1 MPDPR
6 ELLVCLLDYIK
17 EQTKEVDPKGYRLTS
32 SKGFL
37 RRRGDIAG
45 LPGVEFDIRLAGDH
59 VWLRVPRLAADPP
72 PDPPKTHK
80 SVFKVSSDPAG
91 APPFLD
97 DAALTRLVNRSI
109 QALKAQSSPTD
120 EDIARLEAQHR
131 GNATQ
136 VLATYTV
143 AWKSWA
149 AAEQPRR
156 MTIALYGDLF
166 TLMHQMEAEQT
177 SKPQELI

>member
-17 EQTKEVDPKGYRLTS
+17 EQTKEIDPKGYRLAS
-32 SKGFL
+32 SKGFV

-45 LPGVEFDIRLAGDH
+45 LPSVEFDIRLAGDH
-59 VWLRVPRLAADPP
+59 VWLRVPRLAAEPP
-72 PDPPKTHK
+72 PDPPKSHK
-80 SVFKVSSDPAG
+80 SVLKVSSDPTG
-91 APPFLD
+91 AVPSLD

-109 QALKAQSSPTD
+109 QALKAQGSPTV
-120 EDIARLEAQHR
+120 EDIAQLEAQHR
-131 GNATQ
+131 GNAAQ

-149 AAEQPRR
+149 AAEQSR
-156 MTIALYGDLF
+156 
-166 TLMHQMEAEQT
+166 
-177 SKPQELI
+177 